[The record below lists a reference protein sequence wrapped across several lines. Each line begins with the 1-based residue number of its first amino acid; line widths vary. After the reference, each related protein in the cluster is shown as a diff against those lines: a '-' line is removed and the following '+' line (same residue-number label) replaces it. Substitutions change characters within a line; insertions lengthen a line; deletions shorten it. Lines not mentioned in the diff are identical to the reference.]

1 MGKTRHTALVTGASS
16 GIGAEL
22 ARVFAA
28 NGFDVILTAR
38 REDRLV
44 TLANDIEQSHGVC
57 AYAIPEDLSDPGA
70 PQRLYDEIASR
81 GLDVDA
87 LVNNAGYGVP
97 GGFADNDWQVH
108 ADFMQVLSTSLLHLT
123 HLFLPHMKAQKF
135 GWILNVAS
143 LAGYAPGV
151 STGALLY
158 TPVKTFVV
166 KFSQGLWTECRGTGV
181 HVTGLCPGFTL
192 SEFHDVT
199 DERDAM
205 DRLPGFMMM
214 DAKTVASQGFNA
226 VMRDRPILI
235 NGPVNRVLS
244 VFSRI
249 IPETLVFGFLD
260 WKYGGK
266 K

>member
-1 MGKTRHTALVTGASS
+1 MVQTRHTALVTGASS
-16 GIGAEL
+16 GIGEAL

-44 TLANDIEQSHGVC
+44 TLANDIEQTHGVS
-57 AYAIPEDLSDPGA
+57 AFVIPEDLSDAGA
-70 PQRLYDEIASR
+70 PRRLYDEIAAR

-87 LVNNAGYGVP
+87 LVNNAGYGVR
-97 GGFADNDWQVH
+97 GGFGENDWQVH

-143 LAGYAPGV
+143 LAGYAPGITTNA
-151 STGALLY
+151 SLY
-158 TPVKTFVV
+158 IPVKAFVV

-181 HVTGLCPGFTL
+181 HVTGLCPGYTL

-199 DERDAM
+199 QEREAINKM
-205 DRLPGFMMM
+205 PGFAVM
-214 DAKTVASQGFNA
+214 DAQTVAQQGFDA
-226 VMRDRPILI
+226 VMRDRPVLI
-235 NGPVNRVLS
+235 NGWLNRALS
-244 VFSRI
+244 VVSRI
-249 IPETLVFGFLD
+249 VPETLVFGFLD
-260 WKYGGK
+260 WKNGGRK
-266 K
+266 